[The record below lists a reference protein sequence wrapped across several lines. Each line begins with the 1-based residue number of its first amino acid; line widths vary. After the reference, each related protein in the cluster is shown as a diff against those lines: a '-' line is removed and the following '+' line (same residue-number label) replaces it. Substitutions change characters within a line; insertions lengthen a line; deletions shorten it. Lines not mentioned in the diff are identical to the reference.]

1 MRFEKVNY
9 LALAILAV
17 MAGLMYFSA
26 LNDSA
31 IMDELAHI
39 PAGYSYLTQKDY
51 RLNPEHP
58 PLIKDLAALPL
69 LFQKINFPTDTKA
82 WQEDING
89 QWTQGAVFLYE
100 TGNDADKILFWMR
113 LPMMLLALFFGGLFF
128 WWTKKNFGPSV
139 AVLSLT
145 FYAFS
150 PTILAHSRFVTTDLA
165 AAFAFFIGIVSFL
178 KFLEL
183 PTWKNVFIAGSL
195 FGVAQL
201 LKFSLFLLV
210 PIYGILLVVWVVVQI
225 HLRWPEQLALFFKLL
240 GKTIVVGLVGLILV
254 WAVYAYHVWNYPPE
268 RQLND
273 TEFTLTSFGNRTLV
287 GLDLWLVKQPLL
299 RPLGQY
305 FMGILMVVQRVA
317 GGNTNYFLGEVGSVG
332 SRLYFPT
339 MYLLKEPLAF
349 HILSLLALG
358 FAIWKTLKVRQKT
371 LAKVMLW
378 AKERFLVLAAWIF
391 IIFYWGY
398 SMKSPLNIGVRHL
411 MPTLPFIYLLV
422 SKEILGWIKYIEY
435 ADPHTWHGWLKN
447 IYRLYIKSIPKYML
461 LGVLMVWLISA
472 TLLSYPHF
480 LPYYNEL
487 AGGTENGWRYAVDS
501 NYDWGQDLR
510 RLKDFTEQN
519 KIQKISL
526 DYFGGGSPRYELG
539 DKFEAWWSAK
549 GPASEWFAISAT
561 FQMGAFG
568 KTAPGFV
575 RKPEDSYLWLRSYQ
589 PMARA
594 GKSIFIYRLP

>member
-139 AVLSLT
+139 AVLSLA

-150 PTILAHSRFVTTDLA
+150 PTMLAHSRFVTTDLA

-178 KFLEL
+178 KFLEV
-183 PTWKNVFIAGSL
+183 PTWKNVFAAGAL

-287 GLDLWLVKQPLL
+287 GLDLLLVKQPLL

-317 GGNTNYFLGEVGSVG
+317 GGNTNYFFGEVGSVG

-339 MYLLKEPLAF
+339 MYLL
-349 HILSLLALG
+349 
-358 FAIWKTLKVRQKT
+358 
-371 LAKVMLW
+371 
-378 AKERFLVLAAWIF
+378 
-391 IIFYWGY
+391 
-398 SMKSPLNIGVRHL
+398 
-411 MPTLPFIYLLV
+411 
-422 SKEILGWIKYIEY
+422 
-435 ADPHTWHGWLKN
+435 
-447 IYRLYIKSIPKYML
+447 
-461 LGVLMVWLISA
+461 
-472 TLLSYPHF
+472 
-480 LPYYNEL
+480 
-487 AGGTENGWRYAVDS
+487 NG
-501 NYDWGQDLR
+501 
-510 RLKDFTEQN
+510 
-519 KIQKISL
+519 
-526 DYFGGGSPRYELG
+526 
-539 DKFEAWWSAK
+539 
-549 GPASEWFAISAT
+549 
-561 FQMGAFG
+561 
-568 KTAPGFV
+568 
-575 RKPEDSYLWLRSYQ
+575 
-589 PMARA
+589 
-594 GKSIFIYRLP
+594 